1 VIFAVVIDGRHG
13 EPRVRSELDGDLGEA
28 GANPADQTLED
39 GEGSLAGM
47 GRPRTEHRG
56 DQVAGV
62 PIEDQQG
69 MEHVLLAVPMVG
81 DALLVASA
89 GRASLGDPLRC
100 RVIGAVEVEDDAL
113 GDPIASSFLQMEL
126 HERHGEV
133 VAGFVA
139 HGILQPGE
147 GRLAGQIRLVGQ
159 PATDQLEER
168 ITAQGIGIVLVFIA
182 TGNLKDP
189 LTDEG
194 LQ

>member
-1 VIFAVVIDGRHG
+1 MIFAVVIDGRHG

-69 MEHVLLAVPMVG
+69 MEHVLLVVPMVG
-81 DALLVASA
+81 DALLVDV
-89 GRASLGDPLRC
+89 G

-113 GDPIASSFLQMEL
+113 GDPIASSFLQIEL

-182 TGNLKDP
+182 TGNLQNP
-189 LTDEG
+189 LTNEG